1 MKHIIILGD
10 GTEISAD
17 LNGNNYILDSTVDD
31 ELLEDVNLIGMTI
44 DGVTQVDTTC
54 CNHWIDSDGEHVVFR
69 QYSPNEIERQKLE
82 AKIEYIAMMGDIEL

>member
-44 DGVTQVDTTC
+44 DGVT
-54 CNHWIDSDGEHVVFR
+54 
-69 QYSPNEIERQKLE
+69 
-82 AKIEYIAMMGDIEL
+82 